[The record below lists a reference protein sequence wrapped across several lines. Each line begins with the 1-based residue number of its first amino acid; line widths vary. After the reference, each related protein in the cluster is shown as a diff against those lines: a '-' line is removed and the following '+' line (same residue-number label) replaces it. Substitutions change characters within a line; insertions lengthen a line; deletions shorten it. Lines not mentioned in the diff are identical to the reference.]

1 MRKIIRLTHRYL
13 SFFIAIQLLLWTV
26 SGIYFA
32 FNKIEVVRGEQYRL
46 PLNFNAY
53 LNNLNLV
60 IKEASNIKVLN
71 RLGEIII
78 SANNGK
84 NLYFDLNGNR
94 ITKLKL
100 ADSLKIVEQNTTLQP
115 IESMQIDDNQIGS
128 EYRGR
133 QLQLHKVIA
142 ENSNKEKIN
151 VYVNPYSGEIV
162 AIRSNQWRSW
172 DLMWGFHIMDWN
184 ERDNIDNL
192 FLKVFSI
199 LALVS
204 SITGVILFFRSK
216 RS

>member
-13 SFFIAIQLLLWTV
+13 SFFIAVQLLLWTI

-32 FNKIEVVRGEQYRL
+32 FNKIEEVRGEQYRL
-46 PLNFNAY
+46 PQNFNAD

-60 IKEASNIKVLN
+60 IEDASNIKVLN
-71 RLGEIII
+71 RLGETII

-84 NLYFDLNGNR
+84 NQYFDLSGN
-94 ITKLKL
+94 IVNKIKLV
-100 ADSLKIVEQNTTLQP
+100 DSLKIVEQNTTLQP
-115 IESMQIDDNQIGS
+115 IESVEINDNQIGS

-133 QLQLHKVIA
+133 LLPLHKVTA
-142 ENSNKEKIN
+142 ENSIKEKIN
-151 VYVNPYSGEIV
+151 VYINPYSGEIV

-172 DLMWGFHIMDWN
+172 DLMWGFHIMDWT

-192 FLKVFSI
+192 FLKFFSI
-199 LALVS
+199 LALIS
-204 SITGVILFFRSK
+204 SITGIILFFRSK

>member
-32 FNKIEVVRGEQYRL
+32 FNKIEEVRGELYRL
-46 PLNFNAY
+46 PLNFNAD

-100 ADSLKIVEQNTTLQP
+100 ADSLKIVEQNTT
-115 IESMQIDDNQIGS
+115 
-128 EYRGR
+128 
-133 QLQLHKVIA
+133 
-142 ENSNKEKIN
+142 
-151 VYVNPYSGEIV
+151 
-162 AIRSNQWRSW
+162 
-172 DLMWGFHIMDWN
+172 
-184 ERDNIDNL
+184 
-192 FLKVFSI
+192 
-199 LALVS
+199 
-204 SITGVILFFRSK
+204 
-216 RS
+216 